1 MARVF
6 HLKVQEFL
14 REIRQ
19 DGIFGEHVASVFT
32 VEYQKR
38 GLPHIHF
45 LLFLTEYA
53 QFDTI
58 KKIDQVI
65 SAEIPDPTADQ
76 DLYDIVTKQL
86 IHQPCGEHNPNA
98 PYMKDW
104 NGVRQ
109 CRRNFP
115 KPFIKETLIKENGY
129 PEYRRRRNGFTLRIP
144 YPIRKD
150 ETITVGS
157 EWIVPYN
164 PYLAWKY
171 QAHINVEVCT
181 TIRAIKYI
189 YKYIYKGSDRAT
201 VELEQDEIKS
211 YISGRYIGSSKAV
224 WRLFEFPV
232 HRETPLVMYLLIHLP
247 DG

>member
-1 MARVF
+1 MQQLYQDSMVIIRHFRKPTLFITFTANPHWVEIKRELLKDDQGQPIQTWGDRPDLVARVF

-19 DGIFGEHVASVFT
+19 DGIFSEHVASVFT

-45 LLFLTEYA
+45 LLFLTEHA

-104 NGVRQ
+104 NGVR
-109 CRRNFP
+109 
-115 KPFIKETLIKENGY
+115 
-129 PEYRRRRNGFTLRIP
+129 
-144 YPIRKD
+144 
-150 ETITVGS
+150 
-157 EWIVPYN
+157 
-164 PYLAWKY
+164 
-171 QAHINVEVCT
+171 
-181 TIRAIKYI
+181 
-189 YKYIYKGSDRAT
+189 
-201 VELEQDEIKS
+201 
-211 YISGRYIGSSKAV
+211 
-224 WRLFEFPV
+224 
-232 HRETPLVMYLLIHLP
+232 
-247 DG
+247 